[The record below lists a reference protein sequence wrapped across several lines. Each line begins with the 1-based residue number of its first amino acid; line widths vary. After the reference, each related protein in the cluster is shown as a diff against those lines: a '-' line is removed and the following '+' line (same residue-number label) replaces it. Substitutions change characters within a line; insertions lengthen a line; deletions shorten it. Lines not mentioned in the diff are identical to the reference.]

1 MKQRIIATILLLV
14 TVLTT
19 FAGCANYAF
28 AEDKNFAD
36 YASVNY
42 EELMK
47 ALHTIE
53 IEEEDFGPEE
63 DRQAIV
69 VDEIY
74 NTILTALAK
83 NADKKLKNGTIS
95 ERDMVEYYY
104 YCIYE
109 GHSYGYTMTTTSNT
123 NVASSASD
131 AEKELK
137 KAIVEATLGYTFD
150 EETAYSIKTTLTN
163 EKIANT
169 DKIVVSYTLKT
180 ENNGVTT
187 YTDYANLVISA
198 GNELFDKIITENDEA
213 VLLGSYK
220 PGESVT
226 VGEHVYKNI
235 VISHIVENEGT
246 FVDVKHTTEDEQDV
260 TAYTAEGVK
269 TNITIPEDAEVTYR
283 VFPVAFVKAPEV
295 TAELVV
301 RYVLGDDISTSD
313 LAVLSSEE
321 YTVAVNGE
329 TVTLKSLIEKLSAE
343 YKQEASHYETLD
355 YVVAAK
361 DALANERKAA
371 KDQAVKDAI
380 DALSKATKVIDGTT
394 TKVTKTILDQYNEGK
409 SDEDKAADIYAV
421 FAALKEAD
429 GKIKFSSLIEGGIL
443 TLYTYKNTSG
453 VSAVTLVNDI
463 NNEYDTDVNTAYESY
478 TKDLDSK
485 KAGNEIDVPD
495 KRERYEDAVAQAQN
509 SAVNTI
515 ITNILGCK
523 NGDASVQDVIVE
535 QYNASAYK
543 TQFTSYD
550 LIKNILLT
558 SSSSATST
566 FSFIEDLSDY
576 VYGTSNVDDEERE
589 TFSSILTELV
599 AEFGKTTSDYENVE
613 SVKDAKKAVDAKDL
627 EIDGYLTISK
637 YASNL
642 KEYKKGEET
651 AFDALA
657 KVYIEKNPSTVFV
670 LKDAKTNQ
678 KLASSYASTVLQ
690 LILDDEDNL
699 DAYKAVLTAEYVK
712 KEGTVTSAT
721 TAVSEFE
728 LAVKVNGLNN
738 ELSDL
743 EDLYADAR
751 EAAHENAV
759 NTLIA
764 KLLSGVLTEEHDG
777 ETETHKLSVV
787 LAERYVENTL
797 NTKIN
802 TYNSNVQ
809 KKLSKEIYEILNDK
823 NIVTVN
829 NQHEE
834 YPESLINDFVKTIKA
849 GYEYAYYTGTSTET
863 TPGTPAAGVTPEMRA
878 KYNKWLAVYNEANAA
893 ITSAETGISNAIT
906 AYVTSLVTIY
916 DMEAIVF
923 DRSAEDTDTPYFGE
937 ANDFNALVKAY
948 FDANT
953 AYNTANSENTTAKTR
968 LTNAQKALAEA
979 EKYLELAKDE
989 KVGLFDFE
997 AQAAKRAAV
1006 KDAKANVKSA
1016 KAEVEAA
1023 DVALNGTKK
1032 VDGTKQKLEAATD
1045 ALADAKDAL
1054 IEAFSKEGDR
1064 TTFVESEETF
1074 STKKSTYTSASTSYK
1089 DELNRYD
1096 TYYNSYKTAYDNA
1109 AAAVTEAGEGAT
1121 EEQIKA
1127 RDDAKAKLD
1136 KLVEDYTK
1144 DTDAYLKAAK
1154 EYAEAALVYYKDA
1167 NAVKTYAQTD
1177 FDAAAAILDD
1187 KTDEDGN
1194 VTEEGLR
1201 TQIAKAEKDE
1211 AGETL
1216 KNVDAFATFE
1226 DYLVF
1231 VLGYNYEEVLRK
1243 EAVKMLD
1250 EQIRVYAVANALVKE
1265 GVVANGASVV
1275 IDDDN
1280 TTITVEGY
1288 KAAIEAREETF
1299 KALLS
1304 HSITHNDENMNPNK
1318 LERELRKSWK
1328 ELLESTDD
1336 VLVTKKVYRDYK
1348 NDLGRSNYIY
1358 AKNQYGDNNLRMY
1371 LQFENLLTYLLFTD
1385 YQENPYAAHDGEYT
1399 VKENEDGTLEYLF
1412 ITYSFK
1418 AEDAE

>member
-42 EELMK
+42 DELMK

-104 YCIYE
+104 YCIYD
-109 GHSYGYTMTTTSNT
+109 GHSYGYAMTTTSNT

-131 AEKELK
+131 SEKELK
-137 KAIVEATLGYTFD
+137 KAIVNAVIGYTFD

-163 EKIANT
+163 EKITDT

-187 YTDYANLVISA
+187 YTDYANLTID
-198 GNELFDKIITENDEA
+198 NTHELFKAIITENNEA
-213 VLLGSYK
+213 VLIGSYK

-235 VISHIVENEGT
+235 VISHIVENAGIS
-246 FVDVKHTTEDEQDV
+246 VDVKHTTEDEQDV
-260 TAYTAEGVK
+260 VAYTAEGVK
-269 TNITIPEDAEVTYR
+269 TNITIPEGAEVTYR

-321 YTVAVNGE
+321 YTLEDGT
-329 TVTLKSLIEKLSAE
+329 TVKALVEALAAE
-343 YKQEASHYETLD
+343 YKQDAAHYETLD

-361 DALANERKAA
+361 ENLTNERKAA

-429 GKIKFSSLIEGGIL
+429 GKIKFSSLIDGGIL
-443 TLYTYKNTSG
+443 TLYTYKNASG

-463 NNEYDTDVNTAYESY
+463 NNEYDADVNTAYESY

-485 KAGNEIDVPD
+485 KAGNEIDVAD

-509 SAVNTI
+509 SAVNAI

-523 NGDASVQDVIVE
+523 NGDASVQGVIVE
-535 QYNASAYK
+535 QYNNSAYK
-543 TQFTSYD
+543 TEFTAYD

-558 SSSSATST
+558 SSSSATT

-589 TFSSILTELV
+589 TFSSILTDLV

-613 SVKDAKKAVDAKDL
+613 SVKDAKGAVDAKAL

-642 KEYKKGEET
+642 KEYKKGDET

-670 LKDAKTNQ
+670 LKDAKKNQ

-699 DAYKAVLTAEYVK
+699 QAYKDALTAEYVK
-712 KEGTVTSAT
+712 KEGAVTSAT
-721 TAVSEFE
+721 TAVEEFE

-743 EDLYADAR
+743 EELYADAQ

-759 NTLIA
+759 NALVA

-802 TYNSNVQ
+802 TYNTNVQ
-809 KKLSKEIYEILNDK
+809 NKLAKEIYEIINDK

-829 NQHEE
+829 NQHEA
-834 YPESLINDFVKTIKA
+834 YPEHLIKDFVKTIKA
-849 GYEYAYYTGTSTET
+849 GYEYTYYTGTSTQT

-878 KYNKWLAVYNEANAA
+878 EYDKWIKVYDEANAA
-893 ITSAETGISNAIT
+893 ITSAETGISNSIT
-906 AYVTSLVTIY
+906 AYVTALVTIY
-916 DMEAIVF
+916 DMEVVIFA
-923 DRSAEDTDTPYFGE
+923 RSAEDTDAPYFGE

-953 AYNTANSENTTAKTR
+953 AYNTANTENTKAKTR
-968 LTNAQKALAEA
+968 LTTAEKALAEA

-989 KVGLFDFE
+989 KVGIFDFE
-997 AQAAKRAAV
+997 AQAAKRAAI
-1006 KDAKANVKSA
+1006 KDAKANVKAA

-1023 DVALNGTKK
+1023 DVAINGTKK
-1032 VDGTKQKLEAATD
+1032 NPNGTKKALEDATNV
-1045 ALADAKDAL
+1045 LADAKDKL
-1054 IEAFSKEGDR
+1054 VEAFSKTGDR
-1064 TTFVESEETF
+1064 TEFVESEETF
-1074 STKKSTYTSASTSYK
+1074 SLKKSTYTSASTSYK
-1089 DELNRYD
+1089 DELTRYD

-1109 AAAVTEAGEGAT
+1109 EAAVTEAGEGAT
-1121 EEQIKA
+1121 AEQIKA

-1144 DTDAYLKAAK
+1144 DTDAYYKAAK
-1154 EYAEAALVYYKDA
+1154 EYVEAALVYYANA
-1167 NAVKTYAQTD
+1167 NAVKDYAKTD
-1177 FDAAAAILDD
+1177 YDAAVAVLDD
-1187 KTDEDGN
+1187 KKDEEGN

-1201 TQIAKAEKDE
+1201 TKIANAEKDT

-1231 VLGYNYEEVLRK
+1231 VLGYNYETVLRE

-1250 EQIRVYAVANALVKE
+1250 EQIRVYAVAKALNE
-1265 GVVANGASVV
+1265 GVVANGATVV
-1275 IDDDN
+1275 IDEN

-1299 KALLS
+1299 KGLLS
-1304 HSITHNDENMNPNK
+1304 HSLTHDDEDMKPAK
-1318 LERELRKSWK
+1318 LERKLKKSWK
-1328 ELLESTDD
+1328 ELLETTDD
-1336 VLVTKKVYRDYK
+1336 VLVTKKVYREYK
-1348 NDLGRSNYIY
+1348 NELGRSNYIY
-1358 AKNQYGDNNLRMY
+1358 SKNQYGDNNLRMY

-1385 YQENPYAAHDGEYT
+1385 YQVNDYAAHDGEYT

>member
-36 YASVNY
+36 YATVDY
-42 EELMK
+42 DALMK

-104 YCIYE
+104 YCVYD
-109 GHSYGYTMTTTSNT
+109 GHSYGYAMTTTSNT
-123 NVASSASD
+123 NAASSASD

-137 KAIVEATLGYTFD
+137 KAIVNAVIGYTFD

-163 EKIANT
+163 EKITNT

-180 ENNGVTT
+180 ENGGVTT
-187 YTDYANLVISA
+187 YTDYANLAID
-198 GNELFDKIITENDEA
+198 NTHELFKAIITDNENA
-213 VLLGSYK
+213 VLIGSYK

-226 VGEHVYKNI
+226 VGTNVYKNI
-235 VISHIVENEGT
+235 IISHIVENEGT
-246 FVDVKHTTEDEQDV
+246 SVDVKHTTEDEQDV
-260 TAYTAEGVK
+260 VAYTAEGVK
-269 TNITIPEDAEVTYR
+269 TNITIPEGAEVTYK

-295 TAELVV
+295 TADLVV

-321 YTVAVNGE
+321 YTVTVDGE
-329 TVTLKSLIEKLSAE
+329 TVTLKALVEKLSAE
-343 YKQEASHYETLD
+343 YKQDAAHYETLD

-361 DALANERKAA
+361 DNLANERKAA

-380 DALSKATKVIDGTT
+380 DALSKATKKVDEKTV
-394 TKVTKTILDQYNEGK
+394 KVTTDILNHYNEGK
-409 SDEDKAADIYAV
+409 SEENKAADIYAV

-429 GKIKFSSLIEGGIL
+429 GKIKFSSLLSGGIL
-443 TLYTYKNTSG
+443 SLYTYKNASG

-463 NNEYDTDVNTAYESY
+463 NAEYEKNAETDYEDY
-478 TKDLDSK
+478 KKDLDSK

-543 TQFTSYD
+543 TEFTSYD

-558 SSSSATST
+558 SSSSATTT

-613 SVKDAKKAVDAKDL
+613 SVKDAKGAVDAKDL
-627 EIDGYLTISK
+627 EIEGYLTVSK

-642 KEYKKGEET
+642 KEYKKGDET

-657 KVYIEKNPSTVFV
+657 KVYIDNNPSTVFV

-690 LILDDEDNL
+690 LILKDEDNL

-712 KEGTVTSAT
+712 KEGAVTSAT
-721 TAVSEFE
+721 TALEEFE
-728 LAVKVNGLNN
+728 LAVKVNGLND

-743 EDLYADAR
+743 EDLYADAQ

-759 NTLIA
+759 NSLIA

-797 NTKIN
+797 NTKIR

-809 KKLSKEIYEILNDK
+809 NKLAKEIYEIINDET
-823 NIVTVN
+823 IVTVN
-829 NQHEE
+829 NQHEA
-834 YPESLINDFVKTIKA
+834 YPENLIKDFVKTIKA
-849 GYEYAYYTGTSTET
+849 GYEYTYYTGTSTET
-863 TPGTPAAGVTPEMRA
+863 APGTPAAGVTPEMRA
-878 KYNKWLAVYNEANAA
+878 KYDKWIAVYNEANAA

-923 DRSAEDTDTPYFGE
+923 ARSADDTDTPYFGE

-953 AYNTANSENTTAKTR
+953 AYNTANSDNTDAKTR
-968 LTNAQKALAEA
+968 LTTAEKALSEA

-989 KVGLFDFE
+989 KVGFFDFE

-1006 KDAKANVKSA
+1006 KDAKANVKAA

-1032 VDGTKQKLEAATD
+1032 VDGTKQKLEAATN

-1054 IEAFSKEGDR
+1054 VEAFSKEGDR
-1064 TTFVESEETF
+1064 TAFVASEETF
-1074 STKKSTYTSASTSYK
+1074 TAKKSTYTSANTSYK
-1089 DELNRYD
+1089 DELNRYN
-1096 TYYNSYKTAYDNA
+1096 TYYNSYKTAYDKA

-1121 EEQIKA
+1121 AEQIKA

-1154 EYAEAALVYYKDA
+1154 EYAEAALVYYADS
-1167 NAVKTYAQTD
+1167 NAVKAYAQTD

-1201 TQIAKAEKDE
+1201 TQIANAEKDE

-1231 VLGYNYEEVLRK
+1231 ALGYDYENVLRE

-1250 EQIRVYAVANALVKE
+1250 EQIRVYAVAKALKE

-1275 IDDDN
+1275 IDEN

-1299 KALLS
+1299 KGLLS
-1304 HSITHNDENMNPNK
+1304 HSLTHDDEDMKPKK
-1318 LERELRKSWK
+1318 LERELKKSWE

-1336 VLVTKKVYRDYK
+1336 VLVTKKVYRQYK

-1385 YQENPYAAHDGEYT
+1385 YQENPYAAHHGEYT

>member
-42 EELMK
+42 DELMK

-69 VDEIY
+69 VDQIY

-104 YCIYE
+104 YCIYD
-109 GHSYGYTMTTTSNT
+109 GHSYGYAMTTTSNT

-131 AEKELK
+131 SEKELK
-137 KAIVEATLGYTFD
+137 KAIVNAVIGYTFD

-163 EKIANT
+163 EKITDN

-187 YTDYANLVISA
+187 YTDYANLTID
-198 GNELFDKIITENDEA
+198 NTHELFKAIITENDEA
-213 VLLGSYK
+213 VLIGSYK

-235 VISHIVENEGT
+235 VISHIVENAGIS
-246 FVDVKHTTEDEQDV
+246 VDVKHTTEDEQDV
-260 TAYTAEGVK
+260 VAYTAEGVK
-269 TNITIPEDAEVTYR
+269 TNITIPEGAEVTYR

-321 YTVAVNGE
+321 YTLEDGT
-329 TVTLKSLIEKLSAE
+329 TVKALVEALAAE
-343 YKQEASHYETLD
+343 YKQDAAHYETLD

-361 DALANERKAA
+361 ENLTNERKAA

-443 TLYTYKNTSG
+443 TLYTYKNASG

-463 NNEYDTDVNTAYESY
+463 NNEYDADVNTAYESY

-485 KAGNEIDVPD
+485 KAGNEIDVAD

-509 SAVNTI
+509 SAVNAI
-515 ITNILGCK
+515 ITNILDCK
-523 NGDASVQDVIVE
+523 NGDVSVQGVIVE

-543 TQFTSYD
+543 TEFTAYD

-558 SSSSATST
+558 SSSSATT

-589 TFSSILTELV
+589 TFSSILTDLV

-613 SVKDAKKAVDAKDL
+613 SVKDAKGAVDAKAL

-642 KEYKKGEET
+642 KEYKKGDET

-670 LKDAKTNQ
+670 LKDAKKNQ

-699 DAYKAVLTAEYVK
+699 QAYKDALTAEYVK
-712 KEGTVTSAT
+712 KEGAVTSAT
-721 TAVSEFE
+721 TALEEFE

-743 EDLYADAR
+743 EELYADAQ

-759 NTLIA
+759 NALVA

-802 TYNSNVQ
+802 TYNTNVQ
-809 KKLSKEIYEILNDK
+809 NKLAKEIYEIINDK

-829 NQHEE
+829 NQHEA
-834 YPESLINDFVKTIKA
+834 YPEHLIKDFVKTIKA
-849 GYEYAYYTGTSTET
+849 GYEYTYYTGTSTQT

-878 KYNKWLAVYNEANAA
+878 EYDKWIKVYDEANAA
-893 ITSAETGISNAIT
+893 ITSAETGISNSIT
-906 AYVTSLVTIY
+906 AYVTALVTIY
-916 DMEAIVF
+916 DMEVVIFA
-923 DRSAEDTDTPYFGE
+923 RSAEDTDAPYFGE

-953 AYNTANSENTTAKTR
+953 AYNTANTENTKAKTR
-968 LTNAQKALAEA
+968 LTTAEKALAEA

-997 AQAAKRAAV
+997 AQAAKRAAI
-1006 KDAKANVKSA
+1006 KDAKANVKAA

-1023 DVALNGTKK
+1023 DVAINGTKK
-1032 VDGTKQKLEAATD
+1032 NPSGTKKALEDATI
-1045 ALADAKDAL
+1045 ALGDAKDKL
-1054 IEAFSKEGDR
+1054 VEAFSKTGDR
-1064 TTFVESEETF
+1064 TKFVESEETF
-1074 STKKSTYTSASTSYK
+1074 SSKKSTYTSASTSYK
-1089 DELNRYD
+1089 DELTRYD

-1109 AAAVTEAGEGAT
+1109 EAAVTEAGEGAT
-1121 EEQIKA
+1121 AEQIKA

-1144 DTDAYLKAAK
+1144 DTDAYYKAAK
-1154 EYAEAALVYYKDA
+1154 EYVEAALVCKC
-1167 NAVKTYAQTD
+1167 K
-1177 FDAAAAILDD
+1177 
-1187 KTDEDGN
+1187 
-1194 VTEEGLR
+1194 
-1201 TQIAKAEKDE
+1201 
-1211 AGETL
+1211 
-1216 KNVDAFATFE
+1216 
-1226 DYLVF
+1226 
-1231 VLGYNYEEVLRK
+1231 
-1243 EAVKMLD
+1243 
-1250 EQIRVYAVANALVKE
+1250 
-1265 GVVANGASVV
+1265 
-1275 IDDDN
+1275 
-1280 TTITVEGY
+1280 
-1288 KAAIEAREETF
+1288 
-1299 KALLS
+1299 
-1304 HSITHNDENMNPNK
+1304 
-1318 LERELRKSWK
+1318 
-1328 ELLESTDD
+1328 
-1336 VLVTKKVYRDYK
+1336 
-1348 NDLGRSNYIY
+1348 RS
-1358 AKNQYGDNNLRMY
+1358 
-1371 LQFENLLTYLLFTD
+1371 
-1385 YQENPYAAHDGEYT
+1385 
-1399 VKENEDGTLEYLF
+1399 
-1412 ITYSFK
+1412 
-1418 AEDAE
+1418 